1 MDTFMNV
8 DSNQATSYGEYP
20 VSSSVN
26 AASSSTEAFQTS
38 TEGLGQ
44 YEANTNDFGLD
55 TQINADTDFQS
66 LENENDFASV
76 NLLSS
81 NESTNVQVGEYPTTT
96 SSTGNVDFTASTQI
110 DTNMNFDTNAQVDFG
125 TTNATSDLDI
135 LAKSSTTEAQY
146 GEYQASSPIIDTAES
161 AKIVEDNSTGANF
174 NFDAGAFRT
183 AEPNVEMENNN
194 FDFTASNSIIGSTS
208 ALNNIDS
215 NTFATSEPIVDS
227 SSANFD
233 INNINITTSI
243 PTAEVNENVNIN
255 TTMPESTYEST
266 DLIHELV
273 DPNPIETDA
282 NFSTQQ
288 ININEYQNVQTTFDT
303 TTNVDMNTFGE
314 AEAVEAIPSFD
325 ATAFASTEQTVDT
338 SPAFDTTAFTQSE
351 PVVDT
356 TPAFDTTA
364 FTQTLILPL
373 LLKVSL
379 LLIPHQ
385 PLILPLLLKVSL
397 LLILLLHLILPLLL
411 KVSLL
416 LILLLHLILL
426 PLLQLSKPLILQLL
440 HKVNLLLIQL
450 QLSIQL
456 LLLKVNQLLILHLPL
471 IPLLLLKA
479 NQ

>member
-110 DTNMNFDTNAQVDFG
+110 DKNMNFDTNAQVDFG

-161 AKIVEDNSTGANF
+161 AQIVEDNSTGANF

-314 AEAVEAIPSFD
+314 AKAVEAIPSFD

-364 FTQTLILPL
+364 YTQSEPVVDT
-373 LLKVSL
+373 
-379 LLIPHQ
+379 HQ

-416 LILLLHLILL
+416 LILLLHLKLL

>member
-325 ATAFASTEQTVDT
+325 ATAF
-338 SPAFDTTAFTQSE
+338 
-351 PVVDT
+351 
-356 TPAFDTTA
+356 
-364 FTQTLILPL
+364 L
-373 LLKVSL
+373 
-379 LLIPHQ
+379 
-385 PLILPLLLKVSL
+385 
-397 LLILLLHLILPLLL
+397 
-411 KVSLL
+411 
-416 LILLLHLILL
+416 
-426 PLLQLSKPLILQLL
+426 
-440 HKVNLLLIQL
+440 
-450 QLSIQL
+450 
-456 LLLKVNQLLILHLPL
+456 
-471 IPLLLLKA
+471 
-479 NQ
+479 

>member
-364 FTQTLILPL
+364 FTQ
-373 LLKVSL
+373 
-379 LLIPHQ
+379 
-385 PLILPLLLKVSL
+385 SL

-416 LILLLHLILL
+416 LILLLHLKLL